1 MGRIEHGIKV
11 EKAKV
16 SEAPQIRKLVN
27 YFAARDFMLSRSLSE
42 VYENIRD
49 YFVVRE
55 GDEVVGCGALH
66 ICWGDL
72 AEIKSVA
79 VSEKWQRKGVGAA
92 LVYSCIEEAKA
103 LDLPVVFCL
112 TYEISFFERFGF
124 RQVDPVELPRKIWGE
139 CQRCPKYPDCDEN
152 ALILQLRPAVTPQW

>member
-1 MGRIEHGIKV
+1 MGRTRHGLKV

-16 SEAPQIRKLVN
+16 SDAPQIRKLVN
-27 YFAARDFMLSRSLSE
+27 SFAAHNLMLPRSLSE

-55 GDEVVGCGALH
+55 GDRVVGCGALH
-66 ICWGDL
+66 ITWGDL

-79 VSEKWQRKGVGAA
+79 VHDGWQRKGVGES
-92 LVYSCIEEAKA
+92 LVNACIEEARS

-112 TYEISFFERFGF
+112 TYEVAFFEKFGF
-124 RQVDPVELPRKIWGE
+124 QLVDPVELPRKIWGE
-139 CQRCPKYPDCDEN
+139 CLRCPKYPDCDEK
-152 ALILQLRPAVTPQW
+152 AMMLKLKPVTPQW